1 MEYAKIHVMGK
12 NKNSF
17 KYNLSVKRG
26 NGGKPM
32 KNRMYYFLLPVYLFV
47 VGFVLIVNGVFTGQ
61 VTSLSNLMI
70 NMIFLL
76 LIGMT
81 DKLLSET
88 DKIYKAYDDGNHN
101 LWDIYRSK
109 KKIFEDDVL
118 DDAFNRYQKK
128 MNSFQ
133 TKHGLMGR
141 CDIEDYFTEDMINQ
155 TGMNYYNS
163 AISGTMTGLGI
174 LGTFIGLSIGLGS
187 FNGND
192 IYTISDNVGP
202 LLDGMKVAFH
212 TSVYGILFS
221 LVFQFAY
228 RSLMADA
235 YDKLHEFLDSFREC
249 VEPAINNTDDN
260 TKAMLVYQANMANS
274 MKQMLGLLRG
284 EAREQAESLDR
295 MAQNFAAKLED
306 SLGADF
312 DRLGLTL
319 QKACSAQET
328 YADNYCTMAE
338 TTKELL
344 QANRVLQRAL
354 EETMDRQETMAQQ
367 LKEQTER
374 IDATCST
381 INEEISNQLYT
392 YAETHDM

>member
-1 MEYAKIHVMGK
+1 
-12 NKNSF
+12 
-17 KYNLSVKRG
+17 
-26 NGGKPM
+26 M
-32 KNRMYYFLLPVYLFV
+32 KNRMYYLLLPVYLFV

-61 VTSLSNLMI
+61 IMSVSNLVI
-70 NMIFLL
+70 NLMFLL
-76 LIGMT
+76 LIGILFLISFSSFFRLNRMT
-81 DKLLSET
+81 DKLLNEA
-88 DKIYKAYDDGNHN
+88 DKIYKAYDGGDHK
-101 LWDIYRSK
+101 LWETYRAKSK
-109 KKIFEDDVL
+109 VFEDDVL
-118 DDAFNRYQKK
+118 DEAFYRYQKK

-141 CDIEDYFTEDMINQ
+141 CEIEDYLNEDMLNQ
-155 TGMNYYNS
+155 VGMNYYNS

-235 YDKLHEFLDSFREC
+235 YDKLQEFLAAFREC
-249 VEPAINNTDDN
+249 VEPMVNNTDDN

-274 MKQMLGLLRG
+274 MKQMIALLKG
-284 EAREQAESLDR
+284 EARDQAESLDR
-295 MAQNFAAKLED
+295 MAQQFTARMEQA
-306 SLGADF
+306 LGTDF
-312 DRLGLTL
+312 ERLGSTL
-319 QKACSAQET
+319 QKACKAQET
-328 YADNYCTMAE
+328 YADNYHSMAD
-338 TTKELL
+338 TTRELL
-344 QANRVLQRAL
+344 QANRSLQKAL
-354 EETMDRQETMAQQ
+354 EETMDRQEAMARQ
-367 LKEQTER
+367 LGEQAER
-374 IDATCST
+374 IDATCTT

>member
-1 MEYAKIHVMGK
+1 
-12 NKNSF
+12 
-17 KYNLSVKRG
+17 
-26 NGGKPM
+26 M
-32 KNRMYYFLLPVYLFV
+32 KNRMYYLLLPVYLFV

-61 VTSLSNLMI
+61 VTSVSNLVI
-70 NMIFLL
+70 NLIFLL
-76 LIGMT
+76 LIGILFLISFFSFFRLNRMT
-81 DKLLSET
+81 DKLLNEA
-88 DKIYKAYDDGNHN
+88 DRIYKAYDGGDHK
-101 LWDIYRSK
+101 LWETYRAKSK
-109 KKIFEDDVL
+109 VFEDDVL
-118 DDAFNRYQKK
+118 DEAFYRYQKK

-133 TKHGLMGR
+133 TRHGLVGR
-141 CDIEDYFTEDMINQ
+141 CEIEDYLNEDMLNQ
-155 TGMNYYNS
+155 VGMNYYNS

-228 RSLMADA
+228 RCLMADA
-235 YDKLHEFLDSFREC
+235 YDKLQEFLAAFREC
-249 VEPAINNTDDN
+249 VEPVVNNTDDN

-274 MKQMLGLLRG
+274 MKQMTELLKG
-284 EAREQAESLDR
+284 EARDQAENLDR
-295 MAQNFAAKLED
+295 MAQRFTARMEQA
-306 SLGADF
+306 LGADF

-319 QKACSAQET
+319 QKACGAQEA
-328 YADNYCTMAE
+328 YADNYRSMAD

-344 QANRVLQRAL
+344 QANRSLQKAL
-354 EETMDRQETMAQQ
+354 EETLDRQEAMALQ
-367 LKEQTER
+367 LKEQSER
-374 IDATCST
+374 IDATCAT

-392 YAETHDM
+392 YAETHDL

>member
-1 MEYAKIHVMGK
+1 ME
-12 NKNSF
+12 
-17 KYNLSVKRG
+17 
-26 NGGKPM
+26 NGGKSM
-32 KNRMYYFLLPVYLFV
+32 KNRLYYLLLPVYLFV
-47 VGFVLIVNGVFTGQ
+47 VGFVLMVNGVFTGQ
-61 VTSLSNLMI
+61 VTSVGNLAI
-70 NMIFLL
+70 NLTFLL
-76 LIGMT
+76 LIGILFLVSFSSFSRLNRMT
-81 DKLLSET
+81 DKLLDQA
-88 DKIYKAYDDGNHN
+88 DKIYRAYDEGDHK
-101 LWDIYRSK
+101 LWDTYRSK
-109 KKIFEDDVL
+109 SKIFENDML
-118 DDAFNRYQKK
+118 DEAFTRYQNK

-141 CDIEDYFTEDMINQ
+141 CEIEDYLNEDMLNQ
-155 TGMNYYNS
+155 AGMNYYNS

-235 YDKLHEFLDSFREC
+235 YDKLQEFLAAFREC
-249 VEPAINNTDDN
+249 VEPMVNNTDSN

-274 MKQMLGLLRG
+274 MKQMTELLKG

-295 MAQNFAAKLED
+295 MAQNFAARMEQA
-306 SLGADF
+306 LGADF
-312 DRLGLTL
+312 DRLGRTL

-328 YADNYCTMAE
+328 YADNYHSMAE

-344 QANRVLQRAL
+344 QANSALQKAL
-354 EETMDRQETMAQQ
+354 EETMDRQQDMARQ
-367 LKEQTER
+367 LKEQAER
-374 IDATCST
+374 IDATCNT

-392 YAETHDM
+392 YAETRDL

>member
-1 MEYAKIHVMGK
+1 
-12 NKNSF
+12 
-17 KYNLSVKRG
+17 
-26 NGGKPM
+26 M
-32 KNRMYYFLLPVYLFV
+32 KNRIYYLLIPVYLFV
-47 VGFVLIVNGVFTGQ
+47 VGFVLIINGVFTGQ
-61 VTSLSNLMI
+61 VTSVGNLVI
-70 NMIFLL
+70 NLTFLL
-76 LIGMT
+76 LIGILFLVSFSSFSRLNRMT
-81 DKLLSET
+81 DKLLGEA
-88 DKIYKAYDDGNHN
+88 DRICEAYDKGNHK
-101 LWDIYRSK
+101 LWDVYRSRQN
-109 KKIFEDDVL
+109 IFGDDVL
-118 DDAFNRYQKK
+118 DEAFGRYQKK

-141 CDIEDYFTEDMINQ
+141 CEIEDYLNEDLLNQ

-235 YDKLHEFLDSFREC
+235 CDKLQEFLDTFREC
-249 VEPAINNTDDN
+249 VEPMVNSTDAN

-274 MKQMLGLLRG
+274 MKQITELLKG
-284 EAREQAESLDR
+284 EAREQAESLDK
-295 MAQNFAAKLED
+295 MAQSFAARMEQALD
-306 SLGADF
+306 ADF
-312 DRLGLTL
+312 DRLGQTL
-319 QKACSAQET
+319 QRACGAQET
-328 YADNYCTMAE
+328 YADNYHSMAE
-338 TTKELL
+338 TTRELL
-344 QANRVLQRAL
+344 QANRTLQKAL
-354 EETMDRQETMAQQ
+354 EETMDRQEDMARQ
-367 LKEQTER
+367 LREQTER
-374 IDATCST
+374 INATCST